1 MLKKNPKIPK
11 TTPHRGQGST
21 VGGAPRGL
29 GASARFTGEGACAAD
44 PARLWGGRGG
54 RSASD
59 PPPSLLRPPPRPPP
73 ALHGT
78 GHSCRH
84 QPTDPVCPSASAS
97 PLGGPWAWRGRGG
110 QSAGGGSER
119 PAPPRPRPPGLRSEP
134 QPHPEHLA
142 NRQRGW
148 AAPCCSSTTQGK
160 MLRKQRD

>member
-1 MLKKNPKIPK
+1 MLKKPPKSQRP
-11 TTPHRGQGST
+11 PPRGQGST

-119 PAPPRPRPPGLRSEP
+119 PAPPPQAYAVSPSPTPSILQTGREAGL
-134 QPHPEHLA
+134 HPA
-142 NRQRGW
+142 
-148 AAPCCSSTTQGK
+148 AAPPPKGRCSGSRGI
-160 MLRKQRD
+160 DW

>member
-29 GASARFTGEGACAAD
+29 GASARFTGEDACAAD

-119 PAPPRPRPPGLRSEP
+119 PAPPPHQAYAVSPSPTPSILQTGREAGL
-134 QPHPEHLA
+134 HPA
-142 NRQRGW
+142 
-148 AAPCCSSTTQGK
+148 AAPPPKGRCSGSRGI
-160 MLRKQRD
+160 DW